1 MQHKKLTWEAALNRT
16 PVVECLNPLLS
27 DADRVN
33 VVPVAAEWAATQSS
47 AE

>member
-16 PVVECLNPLLS
+16 PVVECLNPLLGDS
-27 DADRVN
+27 DRVY
-33 VVPVAAEWAATQSS
+33 VVPVTAEWAATQTS